1 MAERKPARKGTRQSA
16 KSTTGKA
23 SKGFTDEERAAMR
36 ERAQELKAEG
46 RRGPRAGKAD
56 GESEVLAK
64 IAEMPKS
71 DRAMA
76 ERLHALITASAPA
89 LSPRTWYGMPA
100 YAKDGKVVCFFQSA
114 QKFKSR
120 YATFGFS
127 DTANLDKGA
136 MWPTSFAL
144 KELTAADEKK
154 IAALVKK
161 AVS

>member
-1 MAERKPARKGTRQSA
+1 MAERKPAKTGTQQSA

-36 ERAQELKAEG
+36 ERAQELKAA
-46 RRGPRAGKAD
+46 RRGSRAGKAD
-56 GESEVLAK
+56 GESDVLAK
-64 IAEMPKS
+64 IAEMPEP

-76 ERLHALITASAPA
+76 ERLHALIKASAPA

-100 YAKDGKVVCFFQSA
+100 YAKDGNVICFFQSA

-127 DTANLDKGA
+127 DTANLDDGA

-144 KELTAADEKK
+144 KELTAAEEAR
-154 IAALVKK
+154 IGALVKK
-161 AVS
+161 AVR